1 MARKTG
7 HTLFFNLP
15 KDWRETIE
23 NGFREG
29 WSDIE
34 AHLAIGVSATE
45 HEILLKNEDYLIE
58 FKNGMAL
65 SEAYWMSWARSSIQ
79 MESKLVNTKLFDR
92 FMDRVFKW
100 DSKIKGAEE
109 KEEKKEVKKRDARAF
124 AEKYKLIKNA

>member
-15 KDWRETIE
+15 PDWRDTIE
-23 NGFREG
+23 NGFKEG
-29 WSDIE
+29 WSDVE
-34 AHLAIGVSATE
+34 AHLAIGVTATE
-45 HEILLKNEDYLIE
+45 HEILMKNEDYAIE
-58 FKNGMAL
+58 FANGMAL
-65 SEAYWMSWARSSIQ
+65 SEAYWMAWARASIT

-100 DSKIKGAEE
+100 DAKMKAIVDKD
-109 KEEKKEVKKRDARAF
+109 EKKEVKKRDAKAF

>member
-23 NGFREG
+23 NGFKDG

-34 AHLAIGVSATE
+34 AHLAIGVTATE
-45 HEILLKNEDYLIE
+45 HEILLKNEDYAIE

-65 SEAYWMSWARSSIQ
+65 SEAYWLAWARSSIGV
-79 MESKLVNTKLFDR
+79 ESKLVNTKLFDKV
-92 FMDRVFKW
+92 MDRLFKW
-100 DSKIKGAEE
+100 DAKMKALGD
-109 KEEKKEVKKRDARAF
+109 KEEKKDAKKKDAKAF